1 MEQTGYVLESK
12 NGIAKVRVERE
23 SSCGGNCV
31 SCKGC
36 PTGAVIVDAKDTIGL
51 SRGDVV
57 TLFEDT
63 KKVIGYA
70 VVGYGLMALLLVVGA
85 VIGYIITKNDVL
97 SLVSAAVFLLLGFLI
112 VKLLFRNVKSEF
124 YIKNRVHSFDDNSII
139 QETD

>member
-1 MEQTGYVLESK
+1 MEQKGYVLESK

-36 PTGAVIVDAKDTIGL
+36 PTGAVIVDAEDKIGL
-51 SRGDVV
+51 SRGDIV

-70 VVGYGLMALLLVVGA
+70 IVGYGLMALLLVVGA
-85 VIGYIITKNDVL
+85 VVGYVITKNDIL
-97 SLVSAAVFLLLGFLI
+97 SLVSAAVFLILGFLI

-124 YIKNRVHSFDDNSII
+124 YIKNRVNTSDDNNIT
-139 QETD
+139 QEID